1 MLILSLLHFVAFI
14 PLVIVGSLD
23 AAAAVKD
30 RVEYN
35 YLVRLSDRSS
45 EMILKRYLWFLK
57 LVLESSKE
65 LRLALSNLGCVVR
78 FIEWSWFNKSYTFET
93 LGVGFHVHL
102 AYCLLRRED
111 QIVPLHHWV
120 WGWHVMKWSC
130 SLLDIVLAMIVKWV
144 TKVVSNCS
152 RLLETYTQVLRSPMA
167 MLLKYLR
174 GLRRPKSLFFGFL
187 CRLKLRVVSCS

>member
-78 FIEWSWFNKSYTFET
+78 FIE
-93 LGVGFHVHL
+93 
-102 AYCLLRRED
+102 
-111 QIVPLHHWV
+111 
-120 WGWHVMKWSC
+120 
-130 SLLDIVLAMIVKWV
+130 
-144 TKVVSNCS
+144 
-152 RLLETYTQVLRSPMA
+152 
-167 MLLKYLR
+167 
-174 GLRRPKSLFFGFL
+174 
-187 CRLKLRVVSCS
+187 